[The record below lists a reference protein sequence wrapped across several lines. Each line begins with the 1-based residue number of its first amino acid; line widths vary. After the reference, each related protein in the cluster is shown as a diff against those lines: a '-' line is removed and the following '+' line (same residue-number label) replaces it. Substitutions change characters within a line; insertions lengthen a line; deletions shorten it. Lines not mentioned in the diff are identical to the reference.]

1 MSRWRIHAPASTAN
15 LGPGFDVLGIAVNL
29 GITVELQHN
38 PTGSFAIEI
47 EGPGSDTLPLNR
59 THLIARVAQEIA
71 GEALDHSSLKI
82 VSTIPMARGLG
93 SSAAAHACGVV
104 TGLVLRDNCSPD
116 PAEVFQRLS
125 DLEGH
130 PDNAAACITG
140 GFQAGAGGEG
150 SWSQSPLFIESE
162 PRLLALIPAVPLP
175 TQQAREALPDQYP
188 RSAII
193 SNLGA
198 MATLISGL
206 ARGDW
211 DAVEKGALDQLH
223 QPFRLPLIPGL
234 ADALAALQQAAGV
247 RGAWLSG
254 AGPTLAGFLPDP
266 QTGTEVATAA
276 ARALEAAGTPCEVRI
291 LEVDRAGLRVEK
303 LA

>member
-1 MSRWRIHAPASTAN
+1 MSRWRIHAPASSAN

-29 GITVELQHN
+29 GITVELQLN
-38 PTGSFAIEI
+38 SGGGFAIESH
-47 EGPGSDTLPLNR
+47 GPGSDTLPRDR
-59 THLIARVAQEIA
+59 THLIARVAEEIA
-71 GEALDHSSLKI
+71 GDALDHAAMKI

-93 SSAAAHACGVV
+93 SSAAAHACGVAA
-104 TGLVLRDNCSPD
+104 GLVLRDNCAPD

-125 DLEGH
+125 VLEGH

-140 GFQAGAGGEG
+140 GFQAGGFGEKG
-150 SWSQSPLFIESE
+150 WTRSPLFIESE
-162 PRLLALIPAVPLP
+162 PRLLALIPAIPLP
-175 TQQAREALPDQYP
+175 TQQAREALPDRYS

-211 DAVEKGALDQLH
+211 DAVDTGTNDQIH

-234 ADALAALQQAAGV
+234 SAALAALRQADGV
-247 RGAWLSG
+247 RGGWLSG

-266 QTGTEVATAA
+266 QTGTEVASVAVD
-276 ARALEAAGTPCEVRI
+276 ALEAAGTACQICI
-291 LEVDRAGLRVEK
+291 LEVDRSGLQVEN